1 MNYPPNNVVFVNAQ
15 PKQYDIQS
23 HFGMFPGERLLY
35 HTEMKTGCCQGGNN
49 YYTSVTD
56 TRYVVRNEEF
66 VCCGCCC
73 QRPYLDTCIYLNDI
87 TELREVR
94 GDNGCCIRCCQNCWP
109 CLCCCRLM
117 ISKRLQFRGTFGSH
131 TIHIYGKDRPDFELM
146 ITEAIARHKL
156 LN

>member
-15 PKQYDIQS
+15 PKQYDIHS
-23 HFGMFPGERLLY
+23 NFGMFPGERLLY
-35 HTEMKTGCCQGGNN
+35 HGEMETGYCEGSSH

-56 TRYVVRNEEF
+56 TRYVSRNVQF
-66 VCCGCCC
+66 ICCC
-73 QRPYLDTCIYLNDI
+73 QQPVIDTCIYLNDI

-94 GDNGCCIRCCQNCWP
+94 GDTACSNWCCEDCCQCWP

-117 ISKRLQFRGTFGSH
+117 IPKRLQFRGSFGSH
-131 TIHIYGKDRPDFELM
+131 TTHIYRNDQADFELM
-146 ITEAIARHKL
+146 ITEAIAQHKL